1 MTNTMSAT
9 LSAAALNR
17 ADPRLDLR
25 IAFHPMVVRG
35 NGHPFAWQAVATGS
49 NGRSFAALSA
59 SLLPEQRPALE
70 ARRIT
75 LTLERAVAMGIH
87 RAEALIAIPLG
98 AAAGLAEPL
107 LSHLFRTALANGV
120 ATDRLVLEI
129 NADERGDL
137 ASAMALAEACT
148 RRGLSV
154 TLDGFAAGPIALKL
168 LARFTPRF
176 VKLDASLVR
185 GIDASISRRLMAEGV
200 MRLARNLGVTVIAR
214 GVERRGEHDVLEAMG
229 VRHYQI
235 ETAALPQPDLPRR
248 EPRGAATPATH
259 RRLAHHNR
267 AAFPL
272 RAARAAGTALAAQG
286 LAPGI

>member
-1 MTNTMSAT
+1 MTAT
-9 LSAAALNR
+9 PTNAQSAATLNR
-17 ADPRLDLR
+17 ADPRPDLQ
-25 IAFHPMVVRG
+25 IAFHPMIAKG
-35 NGHPFAWQAVATGS
+35 SDQPFAWQAVAAAA

-59 SLLPEQRPALE
+59 SLTPEQRPALE

-75 LTLERAVAMGIH
+75 LALEQAAAMGIH
-87 RAEALIAIPLG
+87 RGDALIAIPVG
-98 AAAGLAEPL
+98 ASAGLAEPL
-107 LSHLFRTALANGV
+107 LSHLFRAALAQGV
-120 ATDRLVLEI
+120 PTGRLVVEI

-137 ASAMALAEACT
+137 ENATALAQACT

-185 GIDASISRRLMAEGV
+185 GIDASPSRRLMAEGV
-200 MRLARNLGVTVIAR
+200 MRLARSMGVTVVAR
-214 GVERRGEHDVLEAMG
+214 GVERRGEHDVLHAMG

-235 ETAALPQPDLPRR
+235 ETPAVPQPDLPRR
-248 EPRGAATPATH
+248 EARNPISAPTH

-272 RAARAAGTALAAQG
+272 RAARAAEAG
-286 LAPGI
+286 LAVQVA

>member
-1 MTNTMSAT
+1 MTATATM
-9 LSAAALNR
+9 SAAALNR
-17 ADPRLDLR
+17 ADPRLDLA
-25 IAFHPMVVRG
+25 IAFHPMVAKGTDR
-35 NGHPFAWQAVATGS
+35 PFAWQAVATGG

-75 LTLERAVAMGIH
+75 LALEQAAAMGIH
-87 RAEALIAIPLG
+87 RSEALIALPLG

-107 LSHLFRTALANGV
+107 LSHLFRAALANGV
-120 ATDRLVLEI
+120 ATDRLVVEI

-137 ASAMALAEACT
+137 ESAAALAQACT

-185 GIDASISRRLMAEGV
+185 GIDASTSRRLIADGV
-200 MRLARNLGVTVIAR
+200 MRLARNMGVTVIAR
-214 GVERRGEHDVLEAMG
+214 GVERRGEHDVLHAMG
-229 VRHYQI
+229 VRHFQI
-235 ETAALPQPDLPRR
+235 ETAALLQPDLRR
-248 EPRGAATPATH
+248 EPRGAVTSPPAH
-259 RRLAHHNR
+259 RRPARHTR
-267 AAFPL
+267 IAFPL
-272 RAARAAGTALAAQG
+272 RSTRFDTALAAQV
-286 LAPGI
+286 A